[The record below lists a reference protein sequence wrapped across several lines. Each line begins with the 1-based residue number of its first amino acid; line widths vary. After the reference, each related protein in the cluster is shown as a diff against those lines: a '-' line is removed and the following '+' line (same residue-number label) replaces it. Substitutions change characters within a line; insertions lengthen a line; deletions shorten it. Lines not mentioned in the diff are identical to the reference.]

1 MASKL
6 GFIFLYSLLQCKSDV
21 CNYDAITC
29 TAGSSLVLEQSPRV
43 CFSERGSLYH
53 IRRHLQLRSFKN
65 SLLDSFQAAKGLL
78 TIRRM
83 QRINGILNTKYKN
96 NVNQAS
102 MKFASLRTARNS
114 NVPRRRACS
123 TCMTCFILSL
133 LLGSNTRRDRRVQN
147 AGVYV
152 SVVMLNWRKIFQSE
166 LGGWKNKN
174 KLLASST
181 EHGKTTRLKEKK
193 KQEQLFKIKI
203 LLIIKQNTEIT
214 HFTHT

>member
-1 MASKL
+1 MKIQETTTHLKIYIYSDSSGFHHL
-6 GFIFLYSLLQCKSDV
+6 GLIFLFSLLQCKSDV

-96 NVNQAS
+96 KVNQAS
-102 MKFASLRTARNS
+102 IKIASLRTARNS
-114 NVPRRRACS
+114 NVPPKESVFYMHDMLYLVLVALIKYS
-123 TCMTCFILSL
+123 TWQTSSKRWGLCECCDVELKKNISEW
-133 LLGSNTRRDRRVQN
+133 
-147 AGVYV
+147 AGGGE
-152 SVVMLNWRKIFQSE
+152 KI
-166 LGGWKNKN
+166 
-174 KLLASST
+174 
-181 EHGKTTRLKEKK
+181 
-193 KQEQLFKIKI
+193 
-203 LLIIKQNTEIT
+203 
-214 HFTHT
+214 